1 LGSVPAKNKRQ
12 QIGEKALT
20 FGMDIEYE
28 LYYRFTCRKFCHDVT
43 AIPIEL
49 KWSKRFINE
58 DAAYAELESI
68 VAAKRTELM
77 KEYEECLGPV
87 KYVRDPFSKDPIGLV

>member
-1 LGSVPAKNKRQ
+1 
-12 QIGEKALT
+12 
-20 FGMDIEYE
+20 MDKEYE
-28 LYYRFTCRKFCHDVT
+28 LYYRFTCKKFCHDIT

-68 VAAKRTELM
+68 VETKKAELI

-87 KYVRDPFSKDPIGLV
+87 KYVRDPYSKDLNGLS